1 VQHTAHLK
9 HYVGKDAQ
17 GTVKRWT
24 KLLMAN
30 LPPLDESIIRFSNKN
45 GDAACESN
53 TYSCADHRTHI
64 KQVLNRHTVSRSV
77 YMTLPDARS
86 DNSGYMVV
94 CSGDSDTVQDRKTI
108 PRQVH
113 TTSGEVHDLPL
124 HPGSVYRS
132 GYKNSGG
139 VVIDGQLCEMVCGE
153 AEVRPSEVFLKSTL
167 MMVETVVMYT
177 IEGVLVGHVVYKKND
192 PPSYSSPPND
202 LASTFEK
209 LFQEWHQVERDY
221 KKNKT
226 QGEMDMEYFQNNNS
240 KKRCDQQKQPF
251 SKDYLQYGAGGMA
264 GQGRKTLKLPDI
276 NKNNKLYEKTGT
288 TLFVTSMD
296 QEKRLLGETQT
307 FLSQLAQFL
316 KRATPS
322 SAQLVSLQSQ
332 LNTVLQTHTP
342 PLQVTRR
349 QQLQAVADAVH
360 VLCPFLAVGQAALR
374 RAFCDGNQCE
384 DSTDALAATLPQ
396 FRRGVSDIHKDD
408 VDSKS
413 RCSIMVYNICHNKN
427 DEIYRP
433 EEDHTVTVDTDAIR
447 KDMFGGTD
455 LILFVPVQ
463 RTTGKSEGIVFLILH
478 NNLS

>member
-1 VQHTAHLK
+1 
-9 HYVGKDAQ
+9 
-17 GTVKRWT
+17 
-24 KLLMAN
+24 
-30 LPPLDESIIRFSNKN
+30 
-45 GDAACESN
+45 
-53 TYSCADHRTHI
+53 
-64 KQVLNRHTVSRSV
+64 
-77 YMTLPDARS
+77 
-86 DNSGYMVV
+86 
-94 CSGDSDTVQDRKTI
+94 
-108 PRQVH
+108 
-113 TTSGEVHDLPL
+113 
-124 HPGSVYRS
+124 
-132 GYKNSGG
+132 
-139 VVIDGQLCEMVCGE
+139 
-153 AEVRPSEVFLKSTL
+153 
-167 MMVETVVMYT
+167 
-177 IEGVLVGHVVYKKND
+177 
-192 PPSYSSPPND
+192 
-202 LASTFEK
+202 
-209 LFQEWHQVERDY
+209 
-221 KKNKT
+221 
-226 QGEMDMEYFQNNNS
+226 
-240 KKRCDQQKQPF
+240 
-251 SKDYLQYGAGGMA
+251 
-264 GQGRKTLKLPDI
+264 
-276 NKNNKLYEKTGT
+276 
-288 TLFVTSMD
+288 VTSMD